1 MKVKAVI
8 ALEVRE
14 EYVPAAAR
22 VRGAAS
28 DSSKGETCTFNG

>member
-14 EYVPAAAR
+14 EYYPAAAR
-22 VRGAAS
+22 VRGAGS
-28 DSSKGETCTFNG
+28 DSSKGESCTFNG

>member
-14 EYVPAAAR
+14 EYIPAAAR
-22 VRGAAS
+22 ARGAGC
-28 DSSKGETCTFNG
+28 DSSKGETCTFHG